1 MGTKRTKRTKRT
13 KEEMEKS
20 KTEVLNQ
27 LKEMNIS
34 SDNLDWVNEQL
45 DQTINEEVGRQNN
58 ELSE

>member
-1 MGTKRTKRTKRT
+1 MEQKKQT
-13 KEEMEKS
+13 KEQMEKS
-20 KTEVLNQ
+20 KTELLNK

-34 SDNLDWVNEQL
+34 SDNLDWVDEQL